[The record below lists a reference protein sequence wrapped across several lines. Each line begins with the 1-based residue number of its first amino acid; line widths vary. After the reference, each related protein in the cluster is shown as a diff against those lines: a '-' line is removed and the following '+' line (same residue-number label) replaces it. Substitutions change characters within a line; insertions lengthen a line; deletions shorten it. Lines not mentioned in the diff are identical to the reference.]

1 MPGLE
6 KAKVFDAS
14 ALIAYFEGDSGCD
27 KVREIFKKSEK
38 ERSPLFLSVINWG
51 EVLYATER
59 KYGPHKKEQIEE
71 MIDQSG
77 LEVVPVE
84 RNLTRHASHFK
95 NQYCLGYADAFVFA
109 LALEKKAD
117 LITADK
123 DFQTVE
129 NKVNVIWV

>member
-1 MPGLE
+1 ME

-14 ALIAYFEGDSGCD
+14 ALITYFEGSSGCD
-27 KVREIFKKSEK
+27 KVRDIFKRSEK

-59 KYGPHKKEQIEE
+59 KYGPQKKEQIEG
-71 MIDQSG
+71 MMDQSG
-77 LEVVPVE
+77 LEIAPIDKD
-84 RNLTRHASHFK
+84 LARHASHLK
-95 NQYCLGYADAFVFA
+95 NQYRLGYADAFVLA
-109 LALEKKAD
+109 LAIEKKAD

-123 DFQTVE
+123 DFQTAE